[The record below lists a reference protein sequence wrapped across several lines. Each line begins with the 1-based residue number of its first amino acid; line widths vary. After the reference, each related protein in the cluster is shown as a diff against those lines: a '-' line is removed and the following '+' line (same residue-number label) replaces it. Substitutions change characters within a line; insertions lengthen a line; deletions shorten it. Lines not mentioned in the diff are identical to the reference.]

1 MKKLW
6 TFIIIIIAILSLIAC
21 NNVVENNDMNSE
33 NYINNNEITDSVNVN
48 ISEVPLDAILDD
60 QSQLKEKLL
69 EAELIELKDDNNFII
84 GILQE
89 DEEIVD
95 LIDDLFGY
103 KIENEYINK
112 QDPKIIGPINF
123 YFSNAEDIY
132 GLMYNEYIYIE
143 GYYFLINNNIAQE
156 IENLFK
162 SNLASAP
169 INVE

>member
-6 TFIIIIIAILSLIAC
+6 TFIMIIIAILSLLAC
-21 NNVVENNDMNSE
+21 NNTSESNDINSE
-33 NYINNNEITDSVNVN
+33 NFINNNDITDSVNVN
-48 ISEVPLDAILDD
+48 MSGALLDSILED
-60 QSQLKEKLL
+60 QYQLKEKLL
-69 EAELIELKDDNNFII
+69 EAELIELKDANNSII

-89 DEEIVD
+89 DEKIVD

-103 KIENEYINK
+103 KIEKEYINK
-112 QDPKIIGPINF
+112 QDPEIIGPINF
-123 YFSNAEDIY
+123 YFSNVEDIY

-143 GYYFLINNNIAQE
+143 GYYFLINSNKAQE